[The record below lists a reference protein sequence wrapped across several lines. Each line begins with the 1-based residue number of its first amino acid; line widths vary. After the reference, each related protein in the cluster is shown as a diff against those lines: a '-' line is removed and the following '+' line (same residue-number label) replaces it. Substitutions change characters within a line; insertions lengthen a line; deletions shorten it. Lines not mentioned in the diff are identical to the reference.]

1 MTRMAGDHFTESGSF
16 YSRCEAPPPPAHPP
30 EGSREPQK
38 WPCQVAKGTK
48 CSSEMCEP
56 PTPPP
61 GPGQDVEA
69 QAQNE
74 QLWRETR
81 AWMAAPCPHP
91 DTLGASQSECWHC
104 VAALRAALAEVDEA
118 QLGVEGRCPV
128 GHNKRFT
135 FELLGRIGCV
145 ACERDA
151 AERRAQEKEEE
162 LIILRE
168 KLAEHTNCVK
178 RDSSGFCCGAS
189 RDRNANILMH
199 LEINRRRNR

>member
-1 MTRMAGDHFTESGSF
+1 MTNN
-16 YSRCEAPPPPAHPP
+16 PPPAAHPP
-30 EGSREPQK
+30 EGSREHTACDRCARDLGDKAYCSRCATPPPGPLLDTCELCGVGK
-38 WPCQVAKGTK
+38 VWPA
-48 CSSEMCEP
+48 
-56 PTPPP
+56 PPP
-61 GPGQDVEA
+61 GPGQDVET
-69 QAQNE
+69 QA
-74 QLWRETR
+74 R
-81 AWMAAPCPHP
+81 ALHELVVPGFDHVMWGS
-91 DTLGASQSECWHC
+91 LVGECGTC
-104 VAALRAALAEVDEA
+104 ELILRALRAAQAEVEEA
-118 QLGVEGRCPV
+118 QLGVEGRCQV